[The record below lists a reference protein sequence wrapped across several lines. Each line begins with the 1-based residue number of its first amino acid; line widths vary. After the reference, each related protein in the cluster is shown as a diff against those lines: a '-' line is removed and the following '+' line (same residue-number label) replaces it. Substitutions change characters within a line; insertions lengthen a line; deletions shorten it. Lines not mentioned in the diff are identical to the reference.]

1 MVHHVLTRQTLH
13 DRIWTEPVCAV
24 ASSLG
29 LSDVGLLKACRRAGV
44 QTPPRGY
51 WTRAR
56 RQDRLP
62 DPPVLTPR
70 PDLGDWVV
78 IAPARRSGTG
88 RRADEAT
95 NDPGVGAA
103 PVRPAASPG
112 PLSLDLALDPGWHA
126 SVRAG
131 RKPG

>member
-13 DRIWTEPVCAV
+13 DRIWAEPVCAV

-62 DPPVLTPR
+62 DPPVLAPR
-70 PDLGDWVV
+70 PDLRDWVV
-78 IAPARRSGTG
+78 IAPARRSGIG
-88 RRADEAT
+88 RRADEGT
-95 NDPGVGAA
+95 NPLGVSAA
-103 PVRPAASPG
+103 PVRPAPSPG
-112 PLSLDLALDPGWHA
+112 SLSLDLALDLGRHA
-126 SVRAG
+126 KVRAG
-131 RKPG
+131 RQRG